1 METLEFETTR
11 NYQLLDITS
20 EIEKCVADISV
31 EEGLCLLFVPHAT
44 AAVMLEENEDGL
56 KGDFVD
62 FFKRLA
68 EREDWKHDRIDNN
81 ASAHLLSGVIGQ
93 SRMLPISGGKLVRGT
108 WQSIFF
114 VELDGPRKVRTVC
127 VLIVSKDGKEKR

>member
-108 WQSIFF
+108 W
-114 VELDGPRKVRTVC
+114 
-127 VLIVSKDGKEKR
+127 